1 MSSAMMQRLALVAA
15 GAAFAGLGIMAA
27 ADSDVSIVVTGL
39 TADSIQAPLAPGDSS
54 GTDSTASPSYAP
66 TNPVDC
72 TDPNNV
78 VNCQNPPLDSPLAP
92 AGTAAPGSP
101 LRD

>member
-1 MSSAMMQRLALVAA
+1 MMQRLALVAA
-15 GAAFAGLGIMAA
+15 GAAFAGLGILAT
-27 ADSDVSIVVTGL
+27 ADGGSAVVTGL
-39 TADSIQAPLAPGDSS
+39 TADSVQAPLAPGDSS
-54 GTDSTASPSYAP
+54 GPDSTASPSYAP

>member
-1 MSSAMMQRLALVAA
+1 MSSAPMIQRLALVAA
-15 GAAFAGLGIMAA
+15 GAAFAGMGILAATHDGSAA
-27 ADSDVSIVVTGL
+27 AVTGL
-39 TADSIQAPLAPGDSS
+39 TADSVQLPLAPGDS
-54 GTDSTASPSYAP
+54 GTPTPGPSYAP

-72 TDPNNV
+72 TDPNNA

-92 AGTAAPGSP
+92 GGTAAPGSP